1 MFECTKI
8 ALKETENDLKKVDYI
23 RNLLSQ
29 IIFLCHTI
37 YQIVLNFIDKF
48 VLWQLILYS
57 IFTLL
62 TFIYLIFTLIL
73 TDYKNFKIKSTPYQ
87 KFEKGFKILKRIVRI
102 YSLIMAISAT
112 CNLANNVNAFNLII
126 TALLIVSFVLQIVFE
141 ILIKIIQ
148 TRVNYI
154 IDALKA
160 DIDVAFNPVN
170 KVLTFFGKKEESK
183 ESKNQKILKL
193 KAEENKMEE
202 KAEKKANKQKEKN
215 EKKLK
220 KQDNTSKIKSFFKIK
235 KTDKTNV
242 VNLILIEEN
251 NDTKKKKG
259 GN

>member
-23 RNLLSQ
+23 RNLISQ

-48 VLWQLILYS
+48 LLWQLILYS
-57 IFTLL
+57 IFTFL

-73 TDYKNFKIKSTPYQ
+73 TDFKNFKIKSTPYQ

-160 DIDVAFNPVN
+160 DIDLSFHPVN
-170 KVLTFFGKKEESK
+170 KILTFFGKKEETK
-183 ESKNQKILKL
+183 ENKNQKILKL
-193 KAEENKMEE
+193 KAEENKLEE
-202 KAEKKANKQKEKN
+202 KAEKKANKQKDKK
-215 EKKLK
+215 EKKSK
-220 KQDNTSKIKSFFKIK
+220 KQEKTSKINDFFKIK
-235 KTDKTNV
+235 KSDKTSV
-242 VNLILIEEN
+242 EDLVLIEEN
-251 NDTKKKKG
+251 NDT
-259 GN
+259 